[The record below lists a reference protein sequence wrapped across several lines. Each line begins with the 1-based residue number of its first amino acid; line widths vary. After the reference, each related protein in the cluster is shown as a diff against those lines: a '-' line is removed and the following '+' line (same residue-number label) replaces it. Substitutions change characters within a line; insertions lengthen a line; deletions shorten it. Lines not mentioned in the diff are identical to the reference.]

1 MDFKLHHHPTLRR
14 PANFSVEQP
23 GTFSNRT
30 MLKAFLVGAV
40 DAELIG
46 KNPARKLVNPS
57 LNARKKTSLGL
68 PMTRYRKR
76 RSTWTSCDTNWKRSI
91 RTGWK
96 RSLNLNH
103 YTKKTIDLSAS
114 IELAFRIND
123 RSGNVIGQP
132 VDVYKNNHK
141 TAVVLENV
149 RPEDTEGI
157 TNQSVEPDEA
167 QFLTDL
173 EIEARNA
180 LVKAVRKKASE
191 LPPRSSRRGEPTRST
206 ATWMAPQNCT

>member
-1 MDFKLHHHPTLRR
+1 
-14 PANFSVEQP
+14 
-23 GTFSNRT
+23 
-30 MLKAFLVGAV
+30 
-40 DAELIG
+40 
-46 KNPARKLVNPS
+46 
-57 LNARKKTSLGL
+57 
-68 PMTRYRKR
+68 
-76 RSTWTSCDTNWKRSI
+76 
-91 RTGWK
+91 
-96 RSLNLNH
+96 LNLNH